1 MIFPD
6 FKCSRIFDDDID
18 TVLRVFKL
26 IEDTPILY
34 LVPIFF
40 NVSISPFRF
49 FPNLKSFP
57 TNTCFRD
64 KFLKSIFSI
73 NSSGCNSLKFLSNFR
88 FIKLSMPCLRS
99 VSIF

>member
-34 LVPIFF
+34 LAPIFLMYQYHLF
-40 NVSISPFRF
+40 
-49 FPNLKSFP
+49 
-57 TNTCFRD
+57 D
-64 KFLKSIFSI
+64 FSQI
-73 NSSGCNSLKFLSNFR
+73 
-88 FIKLSMPCLRS
+88 
-99 VSIF
+99 